1 MFRYFYTLMLRPR
14 RIWLTLL
21 LCLHGSA
28 VWANQAILPVPAAEP
43 QPAALVRLGDQL
55 FHDTRLSADNTISCA
70 SCHDLSHNGADR
82 RPFSVGVGGA
92 VGHIRAPSV
101 YNSVLNHMQ
110 FWDGSAADLESQ
122 VDGPVHNPIEMATDW
137 NSVILKLSQDPL
149 LTEQFKAQ
157 FSEGITATNI
167 RRALAAFQRTLVLTD
182 SPFDRW
188 LAGDTDAL
196 TAEQQ
201 RGYQQFRNYGCI
213 SCHQGA
219 NVGGNMFARMG
230 SLENY
235 FILKGDAITEADLGR
250 FNVTG
255 QAHHRYVFKV
265 PGLRTAALNSFFFH
279 DSSAS
284 SLEEA
289 IEIMARFQLGR
300 EMPTEHTREIAAFI
314 RSLTGQHPRLTHQEQ
329 Q

>member
-1 MFRYFYTLMLRPR
+1 MLS
-14 RIWLTLL
+14 WL
-21 LCLHGSA
+21 CCSV

-43 QPAALVRLGDQL
+43 QPQTLVRLGDQL

-70 SCHDLSHNGADR
+70 SCHDLSLNGADR

-92 VGHIRAPSV
+92 LGHIRAPSV
-101 YNSVLNHMQ
+101 YNSVLNHAQ

-122 VDGPVHNPIEMATDW
+122 VDGPIHNPVEMATNW
-137 NSVILKLSQDPL
+137 ESVILKLSQDPL
-149 LTEQFKAQ
+149 ITQKFNAH
-157 FSEGITATNI
+157 FRDGITADNI
-167 RRALAAFQRTLVLTD
+167 RQALAAFQRTLVLTD

-188 LAGDTDAL
+188 LAGDSDAL